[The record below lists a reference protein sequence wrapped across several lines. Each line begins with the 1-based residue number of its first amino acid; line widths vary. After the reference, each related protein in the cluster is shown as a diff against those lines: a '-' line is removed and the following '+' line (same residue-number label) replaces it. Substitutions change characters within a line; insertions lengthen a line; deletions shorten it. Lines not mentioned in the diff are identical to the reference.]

1 MDNYPPLLANLEIT
15 TPLVTKDE
23 IIGELK
29 KLTAEELKP
38 VDWRSKISLPKN
50 QQNCGD
56 CWAVASTGALT
67 DRFIIGKNL
76 EGLVL
81 DSLLPTQCTPAM
93 KDNGC
98 NGGIAT
104 EAGKFFEV
112 FGTVAENPNAT
123 NKLCQGWK
131 VACDEVIE
139 QCGSTKKGMPKM
151 PTCKVLQEC
160 YAGGVTVY
168 KAKKGTTRTTSVEGN
183 DANLTIFNMK
193 KKLTTGPIV
202 GSFFVARDFF
212 GPRLW
217 KTLTNGIYINGAY
230 TNTPLGNEFAKQ
242 NKFDPKTIGDL
253 IMEGGHPAGHA
264 VEIVGWDVGDAGEK
278 YGKIPY
284 WIVKNS
290 WGTEWAEKGYYRI
303 AMSNRE
309 KDINIH
315 LGFDVPVSSIHIVST
330 GENKPL
336 GGVFGGGTFFEADLT
351 TGHAPGSIIKH
362 GEKVSTKQER
372 TVSRILLFVYFLLFC
387 LVVAGI
393 VYYIRRRQTRREK
406 W

>member
-1 MDNYPPLLANLEIT
+1 
-15 TPLVTKDE
+15 
-23 IIGELK
+23 
-29 KLTAEELKP
+29 
-38 VDWRSKISLPKN
+38 
-50 QQNCGD
+50 
-56 CWAVASTGALT
+56 
-67 DRFIIGKNL
+67 
-76 EGLVL
+76 
-81 DSLLPTQCTPAM
+81 
-93 KDNGC
+93 
-98 NGGIAT
+98 
-104 EAGKFFEV
+104 
-112 FGTVAENPNAT
+112 
-123 NKLCQGWK
+123 
-131 VACDEVIE
+131 
-139 QCGSTKKGMPKM
+139 
-151 PTCKVLQEC
+151 
-160 YAGGVTVY
+160 
-168 KAKKGTTRTTSVEGN
+168 
-183 DANLTIFNMK
+183 
-193 KKLTTGPIV
+193 
-202 GSFFVARDFF
+202 
-212 GPRLW
+212 
-217 KTLTNGIYINGAY
+217 
-230 TNTPLGNEFAKQ
+230 
-242 NKFDPKTIGDL
+242 
-253 IMEGGHPAGHA
+253 MEGGHPAGHA